1 MKTPKLFKKYISP
14 LVTIENKTKNQTNKK
29 QTWRTLPP
37 SLEKKNESKIKKLK
51 SVLEKNVR
59 KKNVSKELRTY
70 LKKHLKSNCKLS
82 TTKNYV
88 YLELSQC
95 LKIEVY
101 RARKKRIGKKKQER
115 KKKFS

>member
-70 LKKHLKSNCKLS
+70 LKKTLEKQLHTINLRKTMSIWSSLNVWKLKSI
-82 TTKNYV
+82 V
-88 YLELSQC
+88 LE
-95 LKIEVY
+95 
-101 RARKKRIGKKKQER
+101 KKE
-115 KKKFS
+115 

>member
-70 LKKHLKSNCKLS
+70 LKKTLEKQLQTINYEKLCLFG
-82 TTKNYV
+82 T
-88 YLELSQC
+88 LSMSENWSLSC
-95 LKIEVY
+95 S
-101 RARKKRIGKKKQER
+101 KKKE
-115 KKKFS
+115 